1 MRSEKTLRN
10 VKVDLLITFSIVLL
24 GFISRKVFI
33 DYMGADFTGLMLL
46 FVQLIGMINIA
57 EMGVGTATASLL
69 YKPLSDNDYS
79 SVRKIVSSAA
89 KIYKY
94 ISLSV
99 FLIGVIT
106 GVIVYQSVQ
115 SVSEI
120 SGSQIFWLMYVTNT
134 AASYLFAQYL
144 ILLTADQKYHSTR
157 TIQGGVKIGCILTQ
171 LMVILFFRNFYIY
184 ILCETIALLIQY
196 LLFSHK
202 MKKEYSYLFDAT
214 FVPIDDEFKKVK
226 DKIKNVFFHKIG
238 GVLVFNTDYI
248 IISKFLTLSAV
259 TLYSSYMMIF
269 QALVLIVNILGNSV
283 TASVGDFLTKKCLK
297 EKTRLWNS
305 IIILFFYIATCIT
318 LITIITIVD
327 FVRLW
332 IGDVYIVSDITL
344 YFMAFNLFVLISRI
358 SIDVLKNA
366 SGEFGDIYLPLIE
379 GIINICISILLVN
392 KIGLLGVVIGTAVSN
407 LVIICLAKPMYL
419 YRRVLKAKYKEYL
432 KSMILPATLAFT
444 SILIVISSKKM
455 WGQPEDFIQW
465 VANTLI
471 ASICIVITVT
481 VVFLASEDFRN
492 VINKIYTTIRK
503 KSRI

>member
-69 YKPLSDNDYS
+69 YKPLGDNDYS
-79 SVRKIVSSAA
+79 AVRKIVASAA

-99 FLIGVIT
+99 FVIGIIT
-106 GVIVYQSVQ
+106 GVIVYLTVS

-157 TIQGGVKIGCILTQ
+157 TIQGGIKIGCILTQ
-171 LMVILFFRNFYIY
+171 LIVIFFFRNFYIY
-184 ILCETIALLIQY
+184 ILCETIALFLQY
-196 LLFSHK
+196 VLFRHK
-202 MKKEYSYLFDAT
+202 IKKEYSYLFDAA
-214 FVPIDDEFKKVK
+214 FLPIGDEFEKVK
-226 DKIKNVFFHKIG
+226 GKIKNVFFHKIG

-248 IISKFLTLSAV
+248 IISKFLTLSTV

-283 TASVGDFLTKKCLK
+283 TASVGDFLTKKNTRDK
-297 EKTRLWNS
+297 ERLWNS

-332 IGDVYIVSDITL
+332 IGDKYIVNDITL
-344 YFMAFNLFVLISRI
+344 YFMAFNLFILLSRI

-366 SGEFGDIYLPLIE
+366 SGEFGDIYLPVIE
-379 GIINICISILLVN
+379 GVINICISILLVN
-392 KIGLLGVVIGTAVSN
+392 QIGFLGVVIGTTVSN
-407 LVIICLAKPMYL
+407 LAIICLAKPMYL
-419 YRRVLKAKYKEYL
+419 YRMVLKAKYKEYL
-432 KSMILPATLAFT
+432 KTILLPTALALTSALIVISCRKMWVEPKDFVHWISHTLIT
-444 SILIVISSKKM
+444 SILI
-455 WGQPEDFIQW
+455 
-465 VANTLI
+465 LL
-471 ASICIVITVT
+471 TVT
-481 VVFLASEDFRN
+481 VVFLISEHFRN
-492 VINKIYTTIRK
+492 VIIKIFSTIRK
-503 KSRI
+503 KSLI

>member
-24 GFISRKVFI
+24 GFISRKIFI

-69 YKPLSDNDYS
+69 YKPLGDNDYS
-79 SVRKIVSSAA
+79 SVRKIVASAA

-99 FLIGVIT
+99 FVIGIIT
-106 GVIVYQSVQ
+106 GVIIYLTVT

-120 SGSQIFWLMYVTNT
+120 SGSQIFWLMYVSNT

-171 LMVILFFRNFYIY
+171 LIVISVFRNFYIY

-196 LLFSHK
+196 LLFNNK
-202 MKKEYSYLFDAT
+202 IKKEYSYLFDAK
-214 FVPIDDEFKKVK
+214 FQPIDNEFKKVK

-248 IISKFLTLSAV
+248 IISKFLTLSTV

-283 TASVGDFLTKKCLK
+283 TASVGDFLTKKNMK
-297 EKTRLWNS
+297 DKIKLWNS
-305 IIILFFYIATCIT
+305 IIILFFYFATCIT

-327 FVRLW
+327 FIRLW
-332 IGDVYIVSDITL
+332 IGAVYIVSDITL

-358 SIDVLKNA
+358 SVDILKNA
-366 SGEFGDIYLPLIE
+366 SGEFGDIYLPVIE
-379 GIINICISILLVN
+379 GVINICISILLVN
-392 KIGLLGVVIGTAVSN
+392 QIGFLGVVIGTTVSN

-419 YRRVLKAKYKEYL
+419 YRRVLKGKYQEYL
-432 KSMILPATLAFT
+432 KSMIIPIALTLT
-444 SILIVISSKKM
+444 SALIVISCKKM
-455 WGQPEDFIQW
+455 WGEPEDLFQW
-465 VANTLI
+465 VLHAFI
-471 ASICIVITVT
+471 ASFFIVLTVS
-481 VVFLASEDFRN
+481 VVFLASEDFRS
-492 VINKIYTTIRK
+492 VINKIFTTIK
-503 KSRI
+503 TKSRI

>member
-69 YKPLSDNDYS
+69 YKPLGDNDYS
-79 SVRKIVSSAA
+79 SIRKIVASAA

-99 FLIGVIT
+99 FVIGAIT
-106 GVIVYQSVQ
+106 GVIVYQSVA

-120 SGSQIFWLMYVTNT
+120 SGSQIFWLMYVINT
-134 AASYLFAQYL
+134 AGSYLFAQYL

-157 TIQGGVKIGCILTQ
+157 AIQGGVKIGCIITQ
-171 LMVILFFRNFYIY
+171 LIVIYVSKNLYVY

-196 LLFSHK
+196 LLFNYK
-202 MKKEYSYLFDAT
+202 IKKEYAYLFDA
-214 FVPIDDEFKKVK
+214 PILPIGEEFKKVK
-226 DKIKNVFFHKIG
+226 NKIKNVFFHKIG

-248 IISKFLTLSAV
+248 IISKFLTLSTV

-269 QALVLIVNILGNSV
+269 QALVMIVNILGNSV
-283 TASVGDFLTKKCLK
+283 TASVGDFLTKKSIEDK
-297 EKTRLWNS
+297 KRLWNS

-332 IGDVYIVSDITL
+332 IGGAYIVSDATL

-358 SIDVLKNA
+358 SLDILKNA

-379 GIINICISILLVN
+379 GVINILISILLVN
-392 KIGLLGVVIGTAVSN
+392 EIGFLGVVIGTTVSN
-407 LVIICLAKPMYL
+407 VAIICLAKPMYL
-419 YRRVLKAKYKEYL
+419 YRRVLHAKYQEFL
-432 KSMILPATLAFT
+432 KSMIIPTTLALT
-444 SILIVISSKKM
+444 SVLIVISCKKT
-455 WGQPEDFIQW
+455 WGKPEDFIQW
-465 VANTLI
+465 ISHTFVATI
-471 ASICIVITVT
+471 FIVSTVT
-481 VVFLASEDFRN
+481 IVFLVSEDFRA
-492 VINKIYTTIRK
+492 VINKILITIRN